1 MIQYLLPILA
11 VIIGFFVVYFLQPS
25 NQQNIK
31 ILLSFSGGFLLAIT
45 IFNLIPEVFGMDT
58 HGHVHDHL
66 NENNPK
72 RIGLF
77 VIGGILF
84 QIFLEYFSK
93 GAEHG
98 HVHIHGNQRLFPW
111 SLFVS
116 LFIHAVLEG
125 FPVHK
130 THGMLTGIIIHK
142 IPVAIILA
150 TFLLKSELPKLHS
163 LLFMLLFAL
172 ATPLGTF
179 IAGNFQAASSYYNE
193 ISAVVIGI
201 FLHISTTILFES
213 SEGHRYNITKL
224 LAIIGAITIAYFI

>member
-11 VIIGFFVVYFLQPS
+11 VSIGFVLVYFLKPS

-45 IFNLIPEVFGMDT
+45 IFNLIPEVFGMGT
-58 HGHVHDHL
+58 HEHIHE
-66 NENNPK
+66 ENHK
-72 RIGLF
+72 QIGLF

-98 HVHIHGNQRLFPW
+98 HVHVHGKQTQFPW
-111 SLFVS
+111 LLFTS
-116 LFIHAVLEG
+116 LFIHALLEG

-150 TFLLKSELPKLHS
+150 TFLLKSELPKLYS
-163 LLFMLLFAL
+163 LIFMLLFAF
-172 ATPLGTF
+172 ATPIGTF
-179 IAGNFQAASSYYNE
+179 IAANFEIASEYYKQ

-213 SEGHRYNITKL
+213 SEGHRYNLAKL
-224 LAIIGAITIAYFI
+224 AAIIGAITIAYFI

>member
-1 MIQYLLPILA
+1 MIQYLLPVLA
-11 VIIGFFVVYFLQPS
+11 VSIGFIIVYFLKPS

-45 IFNLIPEVFGMDT
+45 IFNLIPDVFGMIN
-58 HGHVHDHL
+58 HEHIHDDL
-66 NENNPK
+66 DASNTK

-98 HVHIHGNQRLFPW
+98 HMHSQNKETEFPW
-111 SLFVS
+111 LLFSS
-116 LFIHAVLEG
+116 LFIHAILEG

-130 THGMLTGIIIHK
+130 THGLLTGIIIHK

-150 TFLLKSELPKLHS
+150 TFLLKSELSKVNS
-163 LLFMLLFAL
+163 LIFMLLFAF

-179 IAGNFQAASSYYNE
+179 ISANFEIASEYYNE
-193 ISAVVIGI
+193 ISAIVIGI

-213 SEGHRYNITKL
+213 SEGHKYNIAKL

>member
-1 MIQYLLPILA
+1 MSQYLLPILA
-11 VIIGFFVVYFLQPS
+11 VVIGLAIVYFLKPD
-25 NQQNIK
+25 NQKSIK

-45 IFNLIPEVFGMDT
+45 IFNLIPEVFGMDN
-58 HGHVHDHL
+58 HDHL
-66 NENNPK
+66 HDHGNNK
-72 RIGLF
+72 KIGLF

-98 HVHIHGNQRLFPW
+98 HVHIHDNKKQFPW
-111 SLFVS
+111 LLFISLF
-116 LFIHAVLEG
+116 LHAFLEG

-130 THGMLTGIIIHK
+130 THGMLAGIIIHK

-150 TFLLKSELPKLHS
+150 TFLLKSNLPKLYTF
-163 LLFMLLFAL
+163 LFMGLFAL
-172 ATPLGTF
+172 ATPIGTF
-179 IAGNFQAASSYYNE
+179 IASNFEMATLYYKE
-193 ISAVVIGI
+193 ISAIVIGI

-213 SEGHRYNITKL
+213 SEGHRYNIAKL